1 MAGGSSGGAWL
12 VDGGTLIDGVTSYGY
27 TANHNRLYSPY
38 FGPAIGHFLSQL
50 P

>member
-12 VDGGTLIDGVTSYGY
+12 SGGRVDGVTSYGY
-27 TANHNRLYSPY
+27 RRQPGRLYSPY
-38 FGPAIGHFLSQL
+38 FGPRMAAFLGGL

>member
-12 VDGGTLIDGVTSYGY
+12 LGGAIDGVTSYGY
-27 TANHNRLYSPY
+27 PAQPERLYSPY
-38 FGPAIGHFLSQL
+38 FGAAVARFLRGL